1 MMGIYV
7 GNLRN
12 RKMTTCQVLVL
23 CAVLLL
29 VAMPV
34 VAALTGDLY
43 GILLDPKGDA
53 VGGAK
58 VTIKN
63 QATGAEREVIT
74 DVRGEFVSLQL
85 ELGAYEVRIEK
96 SGFRTVTTSAS
107 IRSGEPTRLNVS
119 LELGQ
124 ITDTITVEGIKGPEL
139 DVSSAQISNSFSSEV
154 VQDLPNLGRDPLAY
168 ATLTAGVVPVSINN
182 PFLGSGSYNQDG
194 QRGRGNNITIDNIIS
209 TDISTTGS
217 TATGTLSLDAVEEVK
232 LISNGFSAE
241 FGRNSG
247 SQYQIITKGG
257 TNDYHGSAYWF
268 HQNAA
273 FNARDFFDTTG
284 KATPFIQNQWG
295 FVAGGPVVKN
305 HLFAFGHYEGI
316 KNRGA
321 GAAPSANVLTPGD
334 QAAITDPTSQAL
346 FAAVGAPTSTT
357 GTLNGAA
364 PNAGNQY
371 SWSLRID
378 ENFRGG
384 KDSITARYGTNPVS
398 SVSPGLTFIGTNLTN
413 YGANVISTDRQFSLG
428 HTHAFS
434 SAVINQFRFGFG
446 RSNPSFQPFTT
457 LKAPFA
463 PVLQI
468 ASEDQLGVSNILPQ
482 GRVQNTF
489 QYGDSLSYSRGRHAL
504 KFGFDAIRYQANSFF
519 DANFRGTFAFSGG
532 LAAFQAGNPS
542 TYTERVGTSV
552 RGNRSTDYFGFAQDD
567 YRVTNT
573 LTVNLGVRLESSGG
587 NSEVHN
593 ILANLHTD
601 VSGALGGGGTG
612 PLGTILL
619 GGDAYARNKNWAPR
633 VGFAWNPRAGKLVF
647 RGGYGWAYDYIFGNP
662 ITNTRFS
669 APFVPS
675 ITVQNFTGNNT
686 YAQLAAGTSQAQT
699 DAKAAIGTFLA
710 TQQNFGSISPVDP
723 KLQNPRAD
731 HWSLGTEYEFL
742 HSYLV
747 KVSYVGTKGN
757 RLLISRQINFVN
769 PAVIPL
775 PATSDADE
783 AARLG
788 TGSLPPAGTFR
799 GTFVQQT
806 GQAPLGS
813 TLNNRLDP
821 RFNAV
826 TQIESAGGSIYHAL
840 EVDLNKRISH
850 GLQFHAAYTYGHAID
865 DASDVLNVLVN
876 DSAAIS
882 DPRNLALNRG
892 NSEFDLRH
900 RLVLTHLWE
909 LPFFR
914 RGTGFTGKT
923 LGGWSFTGTWS
934 IQSGFKANIFA
945 GARRGINDSLLVG
958 GSNVRAN
965 LNGSID
971 SFHAVPAGSP
981 AAALIPGDEPQIPGA
996 PDNRCVDRGVNLST
1010 NPAIICTNTSGF
1022 LFSQPLLGN
1031 QGNLGRNKFPLA
1043 GFQDFDWA
1051 VLKNTKVTER
1061 VTFQF
1066 RWEAT
1071 NVFNHTNFAGFV
1083 NNLTS
1088 RSFGQYQSTASN
1100 SRQMQAG
1107 LKVIF

>member
-1 MMGIYV
+1 MKRSYAGSF
-7 GNLRN
+7 RD
-12 RKMTTCQVLVL
+12 RKIARRQLLTL
-23 CAVLLL
+23 CALLLL

-43 GILLDPKGDA
+43 GILLDPKGGA

-74 DVRGEFVSLQL
+74 DARGEFVSLQL

-107 IRSGEPTRLNVS
+107 IRSGEPTRLNLS

-124 ITDTITVEGIKGPEL
+124 ITDTITVEGVKGPEL
-139 DVSSAQISNSFSSEV
+139 DVSSAQTSNSFSSEV

-168 ATLTAGVVPVSINN
+168 ATLTAGVVPVSNNN

-209 TDISTTGS
+209 TDISTTGAA
-217 TATGTLSLDAVEEVK
+217 ATGTLSLDAVEEVK

-321 GAAPSANVLTPGD
+321 
-334 QAAITDPTSQAL
+334 
-346 FAAVGAPTSTT
+346 
-357 GTLNGAA
+357 GAA

-519 DANFRGTFAFSGG
+519 DANFRGTFAFNGG
-532 LAAFQAGNPS
+532 LAAFQAGNP
-542 TYTERVGTSV
+542 TAYTERVGTSV

-587 NSEVHN
+587 NSEVNN

-619 GGDAYARNKNWAPR
+619 GGNAYDRNWNWAPR
-633 VGFAWNPRAGKLVF
+633 FGFAWNPHSGKLVV

-662 ITNTRFS
+662 ITNLRFS

-675 ITVQNFTGNNT
+675 ITVQQFTGSNT
-686 YAQLAAGTSQAQT
+686 YAQLAAGTAQAQT

-710 TQQNFGSISPVDP
+710 TQKNFGSISPVDP
-723 KLQNPRAD
+723 KLKNPRAD
-731 HWSLGTEYEFL
+731 QWNLGTEYEFL

-775 PATSDADE
+775 PATSEADE

-799 GTFVQQT
+799 GTFVRQT

-813 TLNNRLDP
+813 ALNNRLDP

-876 DSAAIS
+876 DSAVIS

-945 GARRGINDSLLVG
+945 GARRGVNDSLLVG

-971 SFHAVPAGSP
+971 SFRAVPAGSP

-996 PDNRCVDRGVNLST
+996 
-1010 NPAIICTNTSGF
+1010 
-1022 LFSQPLLGN
+1022 
-1031 QGNLGRNKFPLA
+1031 
-1043 GFQDFDWA
+1043 
-1051 VLKNTKVTER
+1051 
-1061 VTFQF
+1061 
-1066 RWEAT
+1066 
-1071 NVFNHTNFAGFV
+1071 
-1083 NNLTS
+1083 
-1088 RSFGQYQSTASN
+1088 
-1100 SRQMQAG
+1100 
-1107 LKVIF
+1107 

>member
-1 MMGIYV
+1 MY
-7 GNLRN
+7 LFRN
-12 RKMTTCQVLVL
+12 YGRQKGRPGTFGFHNSGHRFLM
-23 CAVLLL
+23 AVALLIFL
-29 VAMPV
+29 GLPAL
-34 VAALTGDLY
+34 AALTGDLQ
-43 GILLDPKGDA
+43 GLVLDPNGAA
-53 VGGAK
+53 VEGAK
-58 VTIKN
+58 ITIRHLG
-63 QATGAEREVIT
+63 TGAVRTAIS
-74 DVRGEFVSLQL
+74 DSRGEYATLQL
-85 ELGAYEVRIEK
+85 ELGNYEVKIEK
-96 SGFRTVTTSAS
+96 AGFRTVEARTE
-107 IRSGEPTRLNVS
+107 IRSGEQTRLDVK

-124 ITDTITVEGIKGPEL
+124 VTQSVLVEAALGPEL
-139 DVSSAQISNSFSSEV
+139 DVSSAQISSSFDAKE
-154 VQDLPNLGRDPLAY
+154 VQDLPNLGRDPLQY
-168 ATLTAGVVPVSINN
+168 ATLAAGVVPVTKDN
-182 PFLGSGSYNQDG
+182 PFLGSGSYNSNG
-194 QRGRGNNITIDNIIS
+194 QRGRGNNITVDNIIS

-217 TATGTLSLDAVEEVK
+217 SETRTFSLDAVQEVK
-232 LISNGFSAE
+232 LISNSFSAE

-247 SQYQIITKGG
+247 SQYQIITKSG
-257 TNDYHGSAYWF
+257 TNDYHGTAYWF

-284 KATPFIQNQWG
+284 QVTPFIQNQWG
-295 FVAGGPVVKN
+295 FVAGGPVIKN

-316 KNRGA
+316 HTRGA
-321 GAAPSANVLTPGD
+321 GSGSVATVLTPTQQG
-334 QAAITDPTSQAL
+334 AITDPTSQAL
-346 FAAVGAPTSTT
+346 FAGVGSPTSPS
-357 GTLNGAA
+357 GQLSGAA

-413 YGANVISTDRQFSLG
+413 YGANVISTARQFSLG
-428 HTHAFS
+428 HTHTFS

-468 ASEDQLGVSNILPQ
+468 AGEDQLGVSNILPQ

-489 QYGDSLSYSRGRHAL
+489 QYGDSLSYSRGRHSL

-519 DANFRGTFAFSGG
+519 DANFRGTFAFNGG
-532 LAAFQAGNPS
+532 LAAFQSGTPT

-619 GGDAYARNKNWAPR
+619 GGNAYDRNWNWAPR
-633 VGFAWNPRAGKLVF
+633 FGFAWNPHSGKLVV

-662 ITNTRFS
+662 ITNLRFS

-675 ITVQNFTGNNT
+675 ITVQQFTGSNT
-686 YAQLAAGTSQAQT
+686 YAQLAAGTAQAQT

-710 TQQNFGSISPVDP
+710 TQKNFGSISPVDP
-723 KLQNPRAD
+723 KLKNPRAD
-731 HWSLGTEYEFL
+731 QWNLGTEYEFL

-775 PATSDADE
+775 PATSEADE

-799 GTFVQQT
+799 GTFVRQT

-813 TLNNRLDP
+813 ALNNRLDP

-876 DSAAIS
+876 DSAVIS

-945 GARRGINDSLLVG
+945 GARRGVNDSLLVG

-971 SFHAVPAGSP
+971 SFRAVPAGSP

-996 PDNRCVDRGVNLST
+996 
-1010 NPAIICTNTSGF
+1010 
-1022 LFSQPLLGN
+1022 
-1031 QGNLGRNKFPLA
+1031 
-1043 GFQDFDWA
+1043 
-1051 VLKNTKVTER
+1051 
-1061 VTFQF
+1061 
-1066 RWEAT
+1066 
-1071 NVFNHTNFAGFV
+1071 
-1083 NNLTS
+1083 
-1088 RSFGQYQSTASN
+1088 
-1100 SRQMQAG
+1100 
-1107 LKVIF
+1107 